1 MKERISRLALK
12 VAAIL
17 SSITIVIAVEPYFKL
32 SGDFEFEFGRPEVVA
47 PLHDSETTISA
58 PMLLEVE

>member
-17 SSITIVIAVEPYFKL
+17 SSITIVIAVEPYIKL
-32 SGDFEFEFGRPEVVA
+32 SGTFDLEFGRPEAVQV
-47 PLHDSETTISA
+47 LHNSEALPA
-58 PMLLEVE
+58 PMILEVR